1 MLRVVS
7 GAEKTE
13 KISACVFQLL
23 HQLSQL
29 KIRRADLGQV
39 GSVKSRLYWAELS

>member
-1 MLRVVS
+1 MVQRRERKILLVS
-7 GAEKTE
+7 L
-13 KISACVFQLL
+13 LL

-29 KIRRADLGQV
+29 KIGRADLGQV